1 MNQPQPPPP
10 PPASN
15 QSNDYSDDMSE
26 SDDYDDSDE
35 PTDSALGYSG
45 GFGNAYE
52 GWEEGVDIDS
62 NMRHGFAEAYSSE
75 EYLQALEK
83 NYFLYW
89 TDGRHERVGMPKPP
103 SSDPA
108 DQKID
113 WRNRD
118 RIRTAAA
125 VLVVCLR
132 IGYDPPDV
140 IKTDPCAKLECWV
153 DPFAIAKD
161 KAMERIGKNL
171 QQQFENLAATPK
183 TRYKQ
188 YLDPPIEDAKKFCTG
203 ARKTAK
209 NERVLFYYNGHGV
222 PKPTPS
228 GELWL
233 FNRQYTQY
241 IPISLGEIISW
252 VGSPA
257 IYVWDCSAAGNIVSK
272 LQEFS
277 AKRDAELVREAA
289 AAAAAGGSGAGGGAD
304 GESKSQ
310 IPNVPFR
317 DTIQLGAC
325 LAHETLPMNPDLPA
339 DLFTCC
345 LTSPIEIA
353 LRFFLLRNPLKTNL
367 DLDMLLKIPGKL
379 NDRRTPLGELMWI
392 FTAVT
397 DTIAWNTL
405 PRDLFQ
411 KLFRHDLVVAALF
424 RGFLLAERI
433 MRFYECTPVSVPALP
448 QTHNHPL
455 WDSWDLAVDMCL
467 AQLPTLLEHEQ
478 RWQDSLPPQPPTLP
492 DQPPP
497 PPPPAPPSPYIH
509 STFFAEQLTAFEIW
523 LEQGTVAKRRHP
535 EQLPVVLQVLLS
547 QAHRLKALILL
558 CKFLDLGPWAV
569 NVALSIG
576 IFAYVLRLLQAPA
589 VELKPV
595 LIYIWARILAVYEN
609 CKEDLLKQ
617 AYPSSRAVD
626 QAPYTYFVSVLHPS
640 STNQLPLPN
649 VSEHRAMCAFILA
662 VCCRDYKP
670 GQAAC
675 LRVNVFESCL
685 VHLRDEDPLLRQ
697 WAILCIAT
705 MWDDF
710 EEAKGMGVRA
720 RVHEVFCNLL
730 HQDSVPE
737 VRAATMYALGTLL
750 GTTASS
756 NPAKRFG
763 RSIAC
768 SGPAS
773 GLSAGEQTDVELG
786 VAMATLKSSGDGSPP
801 VRRELIVLLSS
812 IVNEHQGQ
820 FVIAAYRSI
829 LCRASSFSPFSS
841 SSSPETAAAADAAL
855 EARIASIAASLN
867 AAAESN
873 EGPSNPA
880 FQATMFS
887 CMFQTLFQL
896 TTDPQVEIAELAQG
910 VMDYVLEL
918 LFASPL
924 GEAARRALEEAPR
937 EVERP
942 RVPPPARPATV
953 YKEGVQTLKDHLPPL
968 PSHLNGHGAAGGAAS
983 MGRGGGGLGNT
994 LKRTATAMKSLA
1006 HLALDGGSSSSAAT
1020 PPYSHSAAPTPPL
1033 PSSSAPH
1040 APSLL
1045 RSSTTV
1051 NGTSSSS
1058 RHLAPP
1064 SSPALGANGSSTAA
1078 SIASSASTDSLRHL
1092 QARSGGPNSASSSLR
1107 GRPRSSLPNT
1117 SSSSSPSQQPLSQQQ
1132 VDAIIS
1138 QLIAA
1143 DEERLKRRRGAP
1155 SAKEVEEE
1163 GQVFPMKGAFFDFA
1177 LEYYKESQ
1185 MRATEAEEPGSI
1197 LHNERVW
1204 RRQRNEAVIIK
1215 TQPMKAVACRTRW
1228 DEQVGYF
1235 AGEGVPNRIMFHQFE
1250 PHLLA
1255 SDNKG
1260 NISVYEWEKNIRI
1273 NHFANGTPAGVPIT
1287 TLRFVNE
1294 DDIALL
1300 MTATADGDVRLF
1312 RAYESPDDV
1321 KLVSS
1326 FQGIAESLPTTT
1338 TFPSS
1343 SSSSLS
1349 PAASP
1354 NPQDAGLVVEWQQ
1367 GRGQLL
1373 LGGNV
1378 KFIRVWDATRETIFQ
1393 DLPTRANSCLTSM
1406 TCDQVAG
1413 NILVAG
1419 FGDGGVRVYDR
1430 RLPPRENMVRRYTG
1444 VHEAYVQ
1451 NVHMQRGGNR
1461 ELATADLGGQV
1472 CLWDIRLTEPIKT
1485 LQAHQGGLTQMTVH
1499 EHAPIF
1505 ATSSAYNVVKL
1516 WNMNDL
1522 SEPFS
1527 KFRNTSGLL
1536 SGTKQSSMT
1545 FMAFHPHHMVLGCA
1559 SDDSVKSSSVNALG
1573 GLEHVG
1579 HVNVFEMSEY
1589 RRQLNSVSTTLSF
1602 SNYL

>member
-1 MNQPQPPPP
+1 MARLAEHSPVPPQDD
-10 PPASN
+10 S
-15 QSNDYSDDMSE
+15 SDVSQ
-26 SDDYDDSDE
+26 SDDYDESDE
-35 PTDSALGYSG
+35 ESSALSHAGYG
-45 GFGNAYE
+45 QGYAE
-52 GWEEGVDIDS
+52 WDEAVDPDS

-89 TDGRHERVGMPKPP
+89 TDTRHERVGLPKPP

-108 DQKID
+108 DGKID

-125 VLVVCLR
+125 CLVVCLR

-153 DPFAIAKD
+153 DPYAIAKD

-188 YLDPPIEDAKKFCTG
+188 YLDPPIEDAKKFCTA

-209 NERVLFYYNGHGV
+209 SERVLFYYNGHGV

-241 IPISLGEIISW
+241 IPVSLAEIIAW
-252 VGSPA
+252 IGSPA

-272 LQEFS
+272 VQEFS
-277 AKRDAELVREAA
+277 TKRDAELQREAA
-289 AAAAAGGSGAGGGAD
+289 AAASAPPGAVGPD
-304 GESKSQ
+304 GQPVNQGPQ

-325 LAHETLPMNPDLPA
+325 LAHEQLPMNPDLPA

-353 LRFFLLRNPLKTNL
+353 LRFFLLRNPLKSNL

-379 NDRRTPLGELMWI
+379 NDRRTPLGELNWI

-397 DTIAWNTL
+397 DTIAWNCL

-433 MRFYECTPVSVPALP
+433 MRFYECTPISVPALP

-455 WDSWDLAVDMCL
+455 WDSWDLAVDLCL
-467 AQLPTLLEHEQ
+467 AQLPVLLEHEQ
-478 RWQDSLPPQPPTLP
+478 RWLDSLPPQPPALP

-497 PPPPAPPSPYIH
+497 PLPPQPPSPYIH

-617 AYPSSRAVD
+617 AYPSARGVD

-640 STNQLPLPN
+640 STSQLPLPN

-662 VCCRDYKP
+662 VCCRDYKQ
-670 GQAAC
+670 GQVAC

-697 WAILCIAT
+697 WAILCIAM

-710 EEAKGMGVRA
+710 EEAKGMGVKA

-730 HQDSVPE
+730 HTDPVPE
-737 VRAATMYALGTLL
+737 VRAAVMYALGTLL
-750 GTTASS
+750 GTTGSS
-756 NPAKRFG
+756 NPDKKFG

-773 GLSAGEQTDVELG
+773 GLSPGEQTDVELG
-786 VAMATLKSSGDGSPP
+786 VAMATLKASSDGSPP

-820 FVIAAYRSI
+820 FVIAAYRAI
-829 LCRASSFSPFSS
+829 VERVHQAN
-841 SSSPETAAAADAAL
+841 AG
-855 EARIASIAASLN
+855 EAPTSGIEERIAAIAASLN

-880 FQATMFS
+880 FQATMFG
-887 CMFQTLFQL
+887 CMYQTLTQL
-896 TTDPQVEIAELAQG
+896 TADPQLEIAELAQQ
-910 VMDYVLEL
+910 VMDYIFDL

-924 GEAARRALEEAPR
+924 GPAARAALDSAKPA
-937 EVERP
+937 VSRP
-942 RVPPPARPATV
+942 RVPPPPHPGALQRDVLEPPRARVDP
-953 YKEGVQTLKDHLPPL
+953 LPPR
-968 PSHLNGHGAAGGAAS
+968 SNGVVTSAPAPTPTPAAT
-983 MGRGGGGLGNT
+983 GLGGT
-994 LKRTATAMKSLA
+994 IKRTATAMKSLA
-1006 HLALDGGSSSSAAT
+1006 HLALDGGSGVT
-1020 PPYSHSAAPTPPL
+1020 PAPSAAPTPPPGATASAL
-1033 PSSSAPH
+1033 RLNGKPLRAGDGAQTPLESGASS
-1040 APSLL
+1040 L
-1045 RSSTTV
+1045 
-1051 NGTSSSS
+1051 
-1058 RHLAPP
+1058 
-1064 SSPALGANGSSTAA
+1064 
-1078 SIASSASTDSLRHL
+1078 ASSASTDSLRHL
-1092 QARSGGPNSASSSLR
+1092 QARV
-1107 GRPRSSLPNT
+1107 GRPAPKPR
-1117 SSSSSPSQQPLSQQQ
+1117 PSVVPTAAQIDAAQVEGIIAQLVQQ
-1132 VDAIIS
+1132 
-1138 QLIAA
+1138 
-1143 DEERLKRRRGAP
+1143 DEERLKRRRAAP
-1155 SAKEVEEE
+1155 TVATAAEDSPE
-1163 GQVFPMKGAFFDFA
+1163 QVFPLKGTFFDFA

-1185 MRATEAEEPGSI
+1185 MRATEADEPGSI

-1215 TQPMKAVACRTRW
+1215 TQPMKVPACRTRW
-1228 DEQVGYF
+1228 DEQVGF
-1235 AGEGVPNRIMFHQFE
+1235 FGGEAVPNRIMFHQFE
-1250 PHLLA
+1250 PHLITA
-1255 SDNKG
+1255 DDRG
-1260 NISVYEWEKNIRI
+1260 NIAVYEWERNVRL
-1273 NHFANGTPAGVPIT
+1273 NYFANGTPRGVPIS

-1312 RAYESPDDV
+1312 RSYESPDDL
-1321 KLVSS
+1321 KLISS
-1326 FQGIAESLPTTT
+1326 FQGISEELPR
-1338 TFPSS
+1338 SS
-1343 SSSSLS
+1343 GEI
-1349 PAASP
+1349 
-1354 NPQDAGLVVEWQQ
+1354 DAGLVVEWQQ

-1373 LGGNV
+1373 MGGNV
-1378 KFIRVWDATRETIFQ
+1378 KYIRVWDATRELTIQ
-1393 DLPTRANSCLTSM
+1393 DLPTRANSCLTSL

-1413 NILVAG
+1413 NIVVAG
-1419 FGDGGVRVYDR
+1419 FGDGGLRVYDR
-1430 RLPPRENMVRRYTG
+1430 RLPQRDNMVRRYTG
-1444 VHEAYVQ
+1444 VHDAWVQ

-1472 CLWDIRLTEPIKT
+1472 CLWDIRLTEPIQT

-1516 WNMNDL
+1516 WDMNDL

-1536 SGTKQSSMT
+1536 NTKQSDMT
-1545 FMAFHPHHMVLGCA
+1545 FLAFHPHHMVLGCA
-1559 SDDSVKSSSVNALG
+1559 SNDGYRPGSADA
-1573 GLEHVG
+1573 VG
-1579 HVNVFEMSEY
+1579 HVNLFQMSG
-1589 RRQLNSVSTTLSF
+1589 RRDLLKSYSTALSF
-1602 SNYL
+1602 APYI

>member
-1 MNQPQPPPP
+1 MARLVEQQGLPQPD
-10 PPASN
+10 
-15 QSNDYSDDMSE
+15 DYSDVSH
-26 SDDYDDSDE
+26 SDDYDDDSDE
-35 PTDSALGYSG
+35 GESQLDHSGYAAHG
-45 GFGNAYE
+45 YPEWDEA
-52 GWEEGVDIDS
+52 VDPDS

-89 TDGRHERVGMPKPP
+89 TDTRHERVGLPKPP
-103 SSDPA
+103 STDPA
-108 DQKID
+108 DNKID

-125 VLVVCLR
+125 CLVVCLR

-153 DPFAIAKD
+153 DPYAIAKD

-188 YLDPPIEDAKKFCTG
+188 YLDPPIEDAKKFCTA

-209 NERVLFYYNGHGV
+209 SERVLFHYNGHGV

-241 IPISLGEIISW
+241 IPVSLAEIIAW
-252 VGSPA
+252 IGSPA

-272 LQEFS
+272 VQEFS
-277 AKRDAELVREAA
+277 KKRDDELQREAA
-289 AAAAAGGSGAGGGAD
+289 AAQQQQPASALGPD
-304 GESKSQ
+304 GQ
-310 IPNVPFR
+310 PVNPGPQLPNVPFR

-325 LAHETLPMNPDLPA
+325 LAHEQLPMNPDLPA

-353 LRFFLLRNPLKTNL
+353 LRFFLLRNPLKSNL

-379 NDRRTPLGELMWI
+379 NDRRTPLGELNWI

-397 DTIAWNTL
+397 DTIAWNCL

-433 MRFYECTPVSVPALP
+433 MRFYECTPISVPALP
-448 QTHNHPL
+448 HTHNHPL

-478 RWQDSLPPQPPTLP
+478 RWLDSLPPQPPTLP

-497 PPPPAPPSPYIH
+497 PLPPQPPSPYVH

-595 LIYIWARILAVYEN
+595 LIYIWARILAVYEG

-617 AYPSSRAVD
+617 AYPSARGVD

-640 STNQLPLPN
+640 STSQLPLPN

-670 GQAAC
+670 GQVAC

-685 VHLRDEDPLLRQ
+685 VHLRDDDPLLRQ
-697 WAILCIAT
+697 WAILCIAM

-710 EEAKGMGVRA
+710 EEAKGMGVKA

-730 HQDSVPE
+730 HVDPVPE
-737 VRAATMYALGTLL
+737 VRAAVMYALGTLL
-750 GTTASS
+750 GTTGSS
-756 NPAKRFG
+756 NPSKRFG

-773 GLSAGEQTDVELG
+773 GLSPGEQTDVELG
-786 VAMATLKSSGDGSPP
+786 VAMATLKSSSDGSPP

-812 IVNEHQGQ
+812 LVNEHQGQ
-820 FVIAAYRSI
+820 FVIAAYRAI
-829 LCRASSFSPFSS
+829 VERVHQAN
-841 SSSPETAAAADAAL
+841 AG
-855 EARIASIAASLN
+855 EAPTSGIEERIAAIAASLN

-887 CMFQTLFQL
+887 CMYQTLTQL
-896 TTDPQVEIAELAQG
+896 TADPQLEIAEPAQQ
-910 VMDYVLEL
+910 VMDYIFDL
-918 LFASPL
+918 LFTSPL
-924 GEAARRALEEAPR
+924 GPAARAVLASAQPD
-937 EVERP
+937 VSRP
-942 RVPPPARPATV
+942 RVPPPPAP
-953 YKEGVQTLKDHLPPL
+953 GALQRDATLLPHQVRDGSSGGGGGHGGHGGAGGLAPH
-968 PSHLNGHGAAGGAAS
+968 PPRSNGHVTPSGAERS
-983 MGRGGGGLGNT
+983 SSTSSGGGLGGT

-1006 HLALDGGSSSSAAT
+1006 HLALEGGGGAQSPA
-1020 PPYSHSAAPTPPL
+1020 PHSAAPSPTP
-1033 PSSSAPH
+1033 
-1040 APSLL
+1040 
-1045 RSSTTV
+1045 
-1051 NGTSSSS
+1051 GG
-1058 RHLAPP
+1058 
-1064 SSPALGANGSSTAA
+1064 SPASLRTDGKQLYGASEGGAGSRTPQQQDGGGTGPTASA
-1078 SIASSASTDSLRHL
+1078 ASSASFDSLRHL
-1092 QARSGGPNSASSSLR
+1092 QARVGRPSASTKA
-1107 GRPRSSLPNT
+1107 RPAAA
-1117 SSSSSPSQQPLSQQQ
+1117 Q
-1132 VDAIIS
+1132 VDAS
-1138 QLIAA
+1138 QVEGIIAA
-1143 DEERLKRRRGAP
+1143 LVAQDEERLKRRRAAP
-1155 SAKEVEEE
+1155 SVASAHDEAPD
-1163 GQVFPMKGAFFDFA
+1163 QVFPLKGTFFDFA

-1185 MRATEAEEPGSI
+1185 MRATEADEPGSM

-1215 TQPMKAVACRTRW
+1215 TQPMKVPACRTRW
-1228 DEQVGYF
+1228 DEQVGF
-1235 AGEGVPNRIMFHQFE
+1235 FGGETVPSRIMFHQFE
-1250 PHLLA
+1250 PHLISA
-1255 SDNKG
+1255 DDRG
-1260 NISVYEWEKNIRI
+1260 NIAVYEWEKNSRL
-1273 NHFANGTPAGVPIT
+1273 NYFANGTPKGVPIT

-1312 RAYESPDDV
+1312 RSYESPDDV
-1321 KLVSS
+1321 KLISS
-1326 FQGIAESLPTTT
+1326 FQGISEELPR
-1338 TFPSS
+1338 SS
-1343 SSSSLS
+1343 NQ
-1349 PAASP
+1349 A
-1354 NPQDAGLVVEWQQ
+1354 DAGLVVEWQQ

-1373 LGGNV
+1373 MGGNV
-1378 KFIRVWDATRETIFQ
+1378 KYIRVWDATRELTIQ
-1393 DLPTRANSCLTSM
+1393 DLPTRANSCLTSL

-1413 NILVAG
+1413 NIVVAG
-1419 FGDGGVRVYDR
+1419 FGDGGLRVYDR
-1430 RLPPRENMVRRYTG
+1430 RLAQRDNMVRRYTG
-1444 VHEAYVQ
+1444 VHDAWVQ

-1461 ELATADLGGQV
+1461 ELATADLCGQV
-1472 CLWDIRLTEPIKT
+1472 CLWDIRLTEPIQT

-1505 ATSSAYNVVKL
+1505 ATSSAYNVIKL

-1536 SGTKQSSMT
+1536 NTKQSDMT
-1545 FMAFHPHHMVLGCA
+1545 FLAFHPHHMVLGCA
-1559 SDDSVKSSSVNALG
+1559 SNDGASRPGSTDQA
-1573 GLEHVG
+1573 G
-1579 HVNVFEMSEY
+1579 HVNLFQMSG
-1589 RRQLNSVSTTLSF
+1589 RRDLLDSF
-1602 SNYL
+1602 SSAMSFAPFI

>member
-1 MNQPQPPPP
+1 MPRLPEQQVPE
-10 PPASN
+10 AAAE
-15 QSNDYSDDMSE
+15 YSDVSE
-26 SDDYDDSDE
+26 SDEYDE
-35 PTDSALGYSG
+35 EEEQASALSNSGYG
-45 GFGNAYE
+45 QGYGEWDEA
-52 GWEEGVDIDS
+52 VDIDS

-89 TDGRHERVGMPKPP
+89 TDTRHERVGLPKPP
-103 SSDPA
+103 SSDSA

-118 RIRTAAA
+118 RIRTASA

-132 IGYDPPDV
+132 IGYDPPDI

-171 QQQFENLAATPK
+171 QQQFENLAAMPK

-209 NERVLFYYNGHGV
+209 NERTLFYYNGHGV

-228 GELWL
+228 GEIWM

-241 IPISLGEIISW
+241 IPVSLAEIIGW
-252 VGSPA
+252 IGSPA

-272 LQEFS
+272 VQEFS
-277 AKRDAELVREAA
+277 TKRDADLTREAA
-289 AAAAAGGSGAGGGAD
+289 AAAAQGVGPDGQPVNAGP
-304 GESKSQ
+304 Q

-317 DTIQLGAC
+317 DTIQLAAC
-325 LAHETLPMNPDLPA
+325 LSHETLPMNPDLPA

-433 MRFYECTPVSVPALP
+433 MRFYECTPISVPALP

-478 RWQDSLPPQPPTLP
+478 RWLDSLPPQPPTLP

-497 PPPPAPPSPYIH
+497 PLPPQPPSPYIH

-595 LIYIWARILAVYEN
+595 LIYIWARILAVYEG

-617 AYPSSRAVD
+617 AYPAARSVD
-626 QAPYTYFVSVLHPS
+626 QAPFTYFVSVLHPS
-640 STNQLPLPN
+640 STQQLHLPN

-662 VCCRDYKP
+662 VCCRDFKV
-670 GQAAC
+670 GQVAC

-697 WAILCIAT
+697 WAILCIAM

-710 EEAKGMGVRA
+710 EEAKGMGVKS

-730 HQDSVPE
+730 HTDPVPE
-737 VRAATMYALGTLL
+737 VRAAVMYALGTLL
-750 GTTASS
+750 GATGSS
-756 NPAKRFG
+756 NPAKKFG
-763 RSIAC
+763 RSIVC

-786 VAMATLKSSGDGSPP
+786 VAMATLKSSSDGSPP
-801 VRRELIVLLSS
+801 VRRELVVLLSS

-820 FVIAAYRSI
+820 FIVAAYRAI
-829 LCRASSFSPFSS
+829 ADRVNRASAGDAPSS
-841 SSSPETAAAADAAL
+841 GIEGRT
-855 EARIASIAASLN
+855 ASIAASLT

-887 CMFQTLFQL
+887 CMYQTLTQL
-896 TTDPQVEIAELAQG
+896 TADPQLEIAELAQQ
-910 VMDYVLEL
+910 VMDYIFDI
-918 LFASPL
+918 LFSSPL
-924 GEAARRALEEAPR
+924 GPPARALLNSVSPD
-937 EVERP
+937 VSKP
-942 RVPPPARPATV
+942 RVPPPPAPASIQREQIYAR
-953 YKEGVQTLKDHLPPL
+953 DPL
-968 PSHLNGHGAAGGAAS
+968 PKTNGHS
-983 MGRGGGGLGNT
+983 TPTTTGLGGT
-994 LKRTATAMKSLA
+994 IKRSATALKSLA
-1006 HLALDGGSSSSAAT
+1006 HLALEGGPT
-1020 PPYSHSAAPTPPL
+1020 PAHSAAPTPPPGHP
-1033 PSSSAPH
+1033 PSALRLNGKPSAPSTP
-1040 APSLL
+1040 ASGA
-1045 RSSTTV
+1045 SSI
-1051 NGTSSSS
+1051 S
-1058 RHLAPP
+1058 
-1064 SSPALGANGSSTAA
+1064 
-1078 SIASSASTDSLRHL
+1078 SSASTDSLRHL
-1092 QARSGGPNSASSSLR
+1092 QARVGKPAIKSRPSSQ
-1107 GRPRSSLPNT
+1107 PDSS
-1117 SSSSSPSQQPLSQQQ
+1117 Q
-1132 VDAIIS
+1132 VDSIVA
-1138 QLIAA
+1138 QLIQQ
-1143 DEERLKRRRGAP
+1143 DEERLKKRRQAP
-1155 SAKEVEEE
+1155 NVATAAEESPD
-1163 GQVFPMKGAFFDFA
+1163 QVFPLKGTFFDFA
-1177 LEYYKESQ
+1177 LEYYKEPQ
-1185 MRATEAEEPGSI
+1185 MRATEADEPGSV

-1215 TQPMKAVACRTRW
+1215 TQPMKGPACRTRW
-1228 DEQVGYF
+1228 DEQIGYI
-1235 AGEGVPNRIMFHQFE
+1235 AGDAVPTRIMFHQFE
-1250 PHLLA
+1250 PHIIS
-1255 SDNKG
+1255 SDDKG
-1260 NISVYEWEKNIRI
+1260 NITVFDWEKNYRV
-1273 NHFANGTPAGVPIT
+1273 NYFANGTPQNVPIT
-1287 TLRFVNE
+1287 TLRLVNE
-1294 DDIALL
+1294 DDVALL
-1300 MTATADGDVRLF
+1300 LTASADGDIRLF
-1312 RAYESPDDV
+1312 RSYESPDQV
-1321 KLVSS
+1321 KLISA
-1326 FQGIAESLPTTT
+1326 FQGIAEELPR
-1338 TFPSS
+1338 SS
-1343 SSSSLS
+1343 SE
-1349 PAASP
+1349 
-1354 NPQDAGLVVEWQQ
+1354 QDAGLVVEWQQ

-1373 LGGNV
+1373 MGGNV
-1378 KFIRVWDATRETIFQ
+1378 KYIRVWDATRETVVQ

-1413 NILVAG
+1413 NIVVAG
-1419 FGDGGVRVYDR
+1419 FGDGALRVYDR
-1430 RLPPRENMVRRYTG
+1430 RLPPRDNMVRRYTG
-1444 VHEAYVQ
+1444 FHNAWVQ

-1472 CLWDIRLTEPIKT
+1472 CLWDIRLTEPIAS
-1485 LQAHQGGLTQMTVH
+1485 LQAHQGNLTQMTVH

-1516 WNMNDL
+1516 WNMDDL

-1527 KFRNTSGLL
+1527 KFRNTSGGLT
-1536 SGTKQSSMT
+1536 SSKGSSMT
-1545 FMAFHPHHMVLGCA
+1545 FLAFHPHHMMLGCA
-1559 SDDSVKSSSVNALG
+1559 SSDGLRPGSST
-1573 GLEHVG
+1573 EHVG
-1579 HVNVFEMSEY
+1579 HINLFRMQDYSKT
-1589 RRQLNSVSTTLSF
+1589 LNSVSTTLSYSAYF
-1602 SNYL
+1602 

>member
-1 MNQPQPPPP
+1 MARLAEHPQLPSSP
-10 PPASN
+10 S
-15 QSNDYSDDMSE
+15 QEYSDASE
-26 SDDYDDSDE
+26 SDDYDESVEDH
-35 PTDSALGYSG
+35 SALDYSG
-45 GFGNAYE
+45 YGQGFSEYDEAL
-52 GWEEGVDIDS
+52 DPDS

-89 TDGRHERVGMPKPP
+89 TDTRHERVGLPKPP
-103 SSDPA
+103 SNNPA
-108 DQKID
+108 DHKID

-118 RIRTAAA
+118 RIRTASA

-153 DPFAIAKD
+153 DPYAIAKD

-188 YLDPPIEDAKKFCTG
+188 YLDPPVEDAKKFCTA

-209 NERVLFYYNGHGV
+209 NERTLFYYNGHGV

-241 IPISLGEIISW
+241 IPVSLGEIIGW
-252 VGSPA
+252 IGSPA
-257 IYVWDCSAAGNIVSK
+257 IYVWDCSAAGNIVTK
-272 LQEFS
+272 VQEFS
-277 AKRDAELVREAA
+277 AKRDAELARDAA
-289 AAAAAGGSGAGGGAD
+289 AAAQAGPGALGPD
-304 GESKSQ
+304 GQPLNPPPQ
-310 IPNVPFR
+310 IPTVPFR
-317 DTIQLGAC
+317 DTIQLAAC
-325 LAHETLPMNPDLPA
+325 LSHETLPMNPDLPA

-367 DLDMLLKIPGKL
+367 GLDMLLKIPGKL
-379 NDRRTPLGELMWI
+379 NDRRTPLGELNWI

-433 MRFYECTPVSVPALP
+433 MRFYECTPISVPALP

-478 RWQDSLPPQPPTLP
+478 RWLDSLPPQPPALP

-497 PPPPAPPSPYIH
+497 PLPPQPPSPYIH

-617 AYPSSRAVD
+617 AYPTARGVD
-626 QAPYTYFVSVLHPS
+626 QAPYTYFVQVLHPS

-670 GQAAC
+670 GQVAC

-697 WAILCIAT
+697 WAVLCIA
-705 MWDDF
+705 MIWDDF
-710 EEAKGMGVRA
+710 DEAKGMGVKA
-720 RVHEVFCNLL
+720 RVHEVFCSLL
-730 HQDSVPE
+730 HTDPVPE
-737 VRAATMYALGTLL
+737 VRAAVMYALGTLL
-750 GTTASS
+750 GTTGSS
-756 NPAKRFG
+756 NPERKFG

-786 VAMATLKSSGDGSPP
+786 VAMATLKSSSDGSPP

-812 IVNEHQGQ
+812 IVNEHQNQ
-820 FVIAAYRSI
+820 FIIAAYRAI
-829 LCRASSFSPFSS
+829 VERVHR
-841 SSSPETAAAADAAL
+841 ADAG
-855 EARIASIAASLN
+855 ESPTDGVEERIASIAASLN

-887 CMFQTLFQL
+887 CMYQTLAQL
-896 TTDPQVEIAELAQG
+896 TADPQLEIAELAQQ
-910 VMDYVLEL
+910 VMDYIFDL
-918 LFASPL
+918 LFSSPL
-924 GEAARRALEEAPR
+924 GPAARAALHSTAIDIT
-937 EVERP
+937 RP
-942 RVPPPARPATV
+942 RVAPPSAPGA
-953 YKEGVQTLKDHLPPL
+953 VQHEYIQTRDIPPVVKV
-968 PSHLNGHGAAGGAAS
+968 NGASTPPVSTGFGG
-983 MGRGGGGLGNT
+983 T
-994 LKRTATAMKSLA
+994 IKRTATAMKSLA
-1006 HLALDGGSSSSAAT
+1006 HLALEGGASPS
-1020 PPYSHSAAPTPPL
+1020 PSAAPTPPPGYN
-1033 PSSSAPH
+1033 PSAVR
-1040 APSLL
+1040 L
-1045 RSSTTV
+1045 
-1051 NGTSSSS
+1051 NGKPVPTPTPGGSG
-1058 RHLAPP
+1058 PP
-1064 SSPALGANGSSTAA
+1064 

-1092 QARSGGPNSASSSLR
+1092 QARSGRPPTKRVSA
-1107 GRPRSSLPNT
+1107 
-1117 SSSSSPSQQPLSQQQ
+1117 QPDPAQ
-1132 VDAIIS
+1132 VEAIIA
-1138 QLIAA
+1138 QLVQQ
-1143 DEERLKRRRGAP
+1143 DEERLKKRRQAP
-1155 SAKEVEEE
+1155 NIATAQDDAPD
-1163 GQVFPMKGAFFDFA
+1163 QVFPLKGTFFDFA

-1185 MRATEAEEPGSI
+1185 MRATEADEPGSV

-1215 TQPMKAVACRTRW
+1215 TQPMKVPACRTRW
-1228 DEQVGYF
+1228 DEQVGF
-1235 AGEGVPNRIMFHQFE
+1235 VGGEAVPNRIMFHQFE
-1250 PHLLA
+1250 PHLIS
-1255 SDNKG
+1255 SDDKG
-1260 NISVYEWEKNIRI
+1260 NITIYEWEKNVRV
-1273 NHFANGTPAGVPIT
+1273 NYFANGTPPNVPIT
-1287 TLRFVNE
+1287 TLRLVNE
-1294 DDIALL
+1294 DDVALL
-1300 MTATADGDVRLF
+1300 MTASADGDVRLF
-1312 RAYESPDDV
+1312 RSYESPDDV

-1326 FQGIAESLPTTT
+1326 FQGISEELPR
-1338 TFPSS
+1338 SS
-1343 SSSSLS
+1343 SD
-1349 PAASP
+1349 A
-1354 NPQDAGLVVEWQQ
+1354 DAGLVVEWQQ

-1373 LGGNV
+1373 MGGNV
-1378 KFIRVWDATRETIFQ
+1378 KYIRVWDATRELTVQ
-1393 DLPTRANSCLTSM
+1393 DLPTRANSCLTSL

-1413 NILVAG
+1413 NIVVAG
-1419 FGDGGVRVYDR
+1419 FGDGSLRVYDR
-1430 RLPPRENMVRRYTG
+1430 RMPPRDNMVRRYTG
-1444 VHEAYVQ
+1444 VHDAWVQ

-1461 ELATADLGGQV
+1461 ELATADLSGQV
-1472 CLWDIRLTEPIKT
+1472 CLWDIRLTEPIQQ

-1522 SEPFS
+1522 TEPFS

-1536 SGTKQSSMT
+1536 ATKQSNMT

-1559 SDDSVKSSSVNALG
+1559 SSD
-1573 GLEHVG
+1573 GLRPGSTTESIG
-1579 HVNVFEMSEY
+1579 HINIFEMEKY
-1589 RRQLNSVSTTLSF
+1589 RPTLNSLSTTLSF
-1602 SNYL
+1602 APYI

>member
-1 MNQPQPPPP
+1 MARLSEQQEQPAPHE
-10 PPASN
+10 
-15 QSNDYSDDMSE
+15 YSDSLSDSE
-26 SDDYDDSDE
+26 EYDESDE
-35 PTDSALGYSG
+35 PNSALGYPNYYG
-45 GFGNAYE
+45 QQGYGE
-52 GWEEGVDIDS
+52 WDEGVDIDS
-62 NMRHGFAEAYSSE
+62 DMRHGFAEAYSSE

-89 TDGRHERVGMPKPP
+89 TDTRHERVGLPKPP
-103 SSDPA
+103 SDDPA
-108 DQKID
+108 DNKID

-118 RIRTAAA
+118 RIRTASA

-153 DPFAIAKD
+153 DPYALAKD

-188 YLDPPIEDAKKFCTG
+188 YLDPPIEDAKKFCTA
-203 ARKTAK
+203 ARKSAK

-241 IPISLGEIISW
+241 IPVSLAEIIAW
-252 VGSPA
+252 IGSPA
-257 IYVWDCSAAGNIVSK
+257 IYVWDCSAAGNIVEK
-272 LQEFS
+272 VKEFS
-277 AKRDAELVREAA
+277 AKRDADLAREAA
-289 AAAAAGGSGAGGGAD
+289 STAAQSPSAVGPD
-304 GESKSQ
+304 GQPTEPKPQ

-325 LAHETLPMNPDLPA
+325 LGHETLPMNPDLPA

-367 DLDMLLKIPGKL
+367 DVDMLLKIPGKL
-379 NDRRTPLGELMWI
+379 NDRRTPLGELTWI

-433 MRFYECTPVSVPALP
+433 MRFYECTPISVPALP

-478 RWQDSLPPQPPTLP
+478 RWLDSIPPQPPTLP

-497 PPPPAPPSPYIH
+497 PLPPQPPSPYVH

-617 AYPSSRAVD
+617 TYPSSRSID

-662 VCCRDYKP
+662 VCCRDFKT
-670 GQAAC
+670 GQFAC

-697 WAILCIAT
+697 WAILCIAM

-710 EEAKGMGVRA
+710 DEAKGMGVKA

-730 HQDSVPE
+730 HTDPVPE
-737 VRAATMYALGTLL
+737 VRASVMYALGTLL
-750 GTTASS
+750 GTTGSS
-756 NPAKRFG
+756 NPAKKFG

-768 SGPAS
+768 SEAAS
-773 GLSAGEQTDVELG
+773 GLSPGEQTDVELG
-786 VAMATLKSSGDGSPP
+786 VAMATLKSASDGSPP
-801 VRRELIVLLSS
+801 VRRELIILLSS

-820 FVIAAYRSI
+820 FIIAAYRSVVE
-829 LCRASSFSPFSS
+829 RATKANAGEASSSGI
-841 SSSPETAAAADAAL
+841 E
-855 EARIASIAASLN
+855 ERIASIAASLN

-887 CMFQTLFQL
+887 CMYQTLFDL
-896 TTDPQVEIAELAQG
+896 TTDAQPEIAELAQS
-910 VMDYVLEL
+910 VMDYILDQ

-924 GEAARRALEEAPR
+924 GPAARAALNSAPPAASKPCIPPPPTPGTVHREQIQSR
-937 EVERP
+937 EVP
-942 RVPPPARPATV
+942 KA
-953 YKEGVQTLKDHLPPL
+953 
-968 PSHLNGHGAAGGAAS
+968 NGHVAPASSGFGG
-983 MGRGGGGLGNT
+983 T
-994 LKRTATAMKSLA
+994 IKRTATAVRSLA
-1006 HLALDGGSSSSAAT
+1006 HLALDSSITPASTPSQT
-1020 PPYSHSAAPTPPL
+1020 PPPPPPPASLRLNGKLL
-1033 PSSSAPH
+1033 PP
-1040 APSLL
+1040 PSPG
-1045 RSSTTV
+1045 S
-1051 NGTSSSS
+1051 TSSS
-1058 RHLAPP
+1058 LQ
-1064 SSPALGANGSSTAA
+1064 T
-1078 SIASSASTDSLRHL
+1078 SASTDSLRHL
-1092 QARSGGPNSASSSLR
+1092 QMRAGKPPPKP
-1107 GRPRSSLPNT
+1107 RPLA
-1117 SSSSSPSQQPLSQQQ
+1117 QPDPVQIE
-1132 VDAIIS
+1132 AIIS
-1138 QLIAA
+1138 QLIQQ
-1143 DEERLKRRRGAP
+1143 DEEKLKKRRGMPNVNAGA
-1155 SAKEVEEE
+1155 EES
-1163 GQVFPMKGAFFDFA
+1163 GQVFPLKSTFFDFA

-1185 MRATEAEEPGSI
+1185 MRSTEADEPGSV
-1197 LHNERVW
+1197 LHNERIW
-1204 RRQRNEAVIIK
+1204 RRQRNEAIIIK
-1215 TQPMKAVACRTRW
+1215 TQPMKGPACRARW
-1228 DEQVGYF
+1228 DEQVGF
-1235 AGEGVPNRIMFHQFE
+1235 FSSEAVPNRIIFHQFE
-1250 PHLLA
+1250 PHLLSA
-1255 SDNKG
+1255 DDKG
-1260 NISVYEWEKNIRI
+1260 NISVFEWEKNLRI
-1273 NHFANGTPAGVPIT
+1273 NEFANGTPTSVPIT

-1300 MTATADGDVRLF
+1300 LTGSADGDIRLF
-1312 RAYESPDDV
+1312 RSYESPEEV
-1321 KLVSS
+1321 KLISS
-1326 FQGIAESLPTTT
+1326 FQGISETLPTTAT
-1338 TFPSS
+1338 G
-1343 SSSSLS
+1343 
-1349 PAASP
+1349 
-1354 NPQDAGLVVEWQQ
+1354 QDAGLVVEWQQ
-1367 GRGQLL
+1367 GRGQVLM
-1373 LGGNV
+1373 GGNV
-1378 KFIRVWDATRETIFQ
+1378 KYIRVWDATRETVLQ
-1393 DLPTRANSCLTSM
+1393 DLPTRANSCLTSL

-1419 FGDGGVRVYDR
+1419 FGDGSVRVYDR
-1430 RLPPRENMVRRYTG
+1430 RLAPRDNMVRRYTG
-1444 VHEAYVQ
+1444 SHQAWIL

-1461 ELATADLGGQV
+1461 ELVSGSLAGDV
-1472 CLWDIRLTEPIKT
+1472 CLWDIRLTEPIKVV
-1485 LQAHQGGLTQMTVH
+1485 QAHQGGMTQMAVH

-1505 ATSSAYNVVKL
+1505 ATSSAYNVVKV
-1516 WNMNDL
+1516 WNMND
-1522 SEPFS
+1522 SAEPIS

-1536 SGTKQSSMT
+1536 NSRASSMT
-1545 FMAFHPHHMVLGCA
+1545 GMAFHPHHMVLGCA
-1559 SDDSVKSSSVNALG
+1559 SSDGVKIGSN
-1573 GLEHVG
+1573 ENVG
-1579 HVNVFEMSEY
+1579 HLNLFEMENY
-1589 RRQLNSVSTTLSF
+1589 RKAMNSVSTTLSY
-1602 SNYL
+1602 SAYL